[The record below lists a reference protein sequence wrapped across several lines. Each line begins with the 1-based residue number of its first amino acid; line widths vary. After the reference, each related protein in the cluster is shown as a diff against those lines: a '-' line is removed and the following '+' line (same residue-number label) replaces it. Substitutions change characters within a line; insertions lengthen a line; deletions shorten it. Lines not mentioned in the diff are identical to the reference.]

1 VDTQNFLFF
10 LRTLIVIF
18 DADDVVLAE
27 ITPGLDLD
35 QFELDLAGIL
45 QSVDRADRDID
56 RFVLVHGFDIRSDG
70 DLGGAAHHHPVLCAM
85 VVLLQRQHAARTD
98 HDAFD
103 LEALTLV
110 DAEQLIQKVL
120 ELGQGGDV
128 SCLRLDRLWPLRKGQ
143 PINLDM
149 PRINTSNDLLT
160 VMASIWN
167 AIGDGRLTPDEASAL
182 SLVAERSMQ
191 IIQLQDV
198 VKRIG
203 DLEKKVG
210 SNR

>member
-1 VDTQNFLFF
+1 VP
-10 LRTLIVIF
+10 RT
-18 DADDVVLAE
+18 
-27 ITPGLDLD
+27 TK
-35 QFELDLAGIL
+35 
-45 QSVDRADRDID
+45 
-56 RFVLVHGFDIRSDG
+56 
-70 DLGGAAHHHPVLCAM
+70 
-85 VVLLQRQHAARTD
+85 
-98 HDAFD
+98 
-103 LEALTLV
+103 ALTLV

-210 SNR
+210 SNNEG

>member
-1 VDTQNFLFF
+1 
-10 LRTLIVIF
+10 
-18 DADDVVLAE
+18 
-27 ITPGLDLD
+27 
-35 QFELDLAGIL
+35 
-45 QSVDRADRDID
+45 
-56 RFVLVHGFDIRSDG
+56 
-70 DLGGAAHHHPVLCAM
+70 M
-85 VVLLQRQHAARTD
+85 
-98 HDAFD
+98 
-103 LEALTLV
+103 
-110 DAEQLIQKVL
+110 
-120 ELGQGGDV
+120 
-128 SCLRLDRLWPLRKGQ
+128 PLRKGQ

-210 SNR
+210 SNNEG